1 MKKLD
6 WFILIIVT
14 IAIVAIG
21 IWFVMSSPEETEKN
35 EEKKETKLESLS
47 NRLKAIQQQIN
58 DEIESLR
65 LTTEM
70 EQYLDRKIGRIFLL
84 AKTIF
89 LVLFS
94 VVVYSFIYNGSD
106 FLTALFNTL
115 GIASFVAV
123 AMGLLFLSKVLDIN
137 ALINFVKNKI
147 KEWIYSKYGYN
158 PAMISSLMESIKSK
172 AVVER
177 ELKDEMKS
185 LNV

>member
-6 WFILIIVT
+6 WFILIIVIVT
-14 IAIVAIG
+14 IVAIG
-21 IWFVMSSPEETEKN
+21 IWAFMSSEEEDSH
-35 EEKKETKLESLS
+35 EEKKSTKLESIS
-47 NRLKAIQQQIN
+47 KRLKAIQQQIN

-94 VVVYSFIYNGSD
+94 GAVYLFIYNGSD

-115 GIASFVAV
+115 GITSFLAV
-123 AMGLLFLSKVLDIN
+123 AMSFLFLSKVLDIN
-137 ALINFVKNKI
+137 ALIYFVKSKI
-147 KEWIYSKYGYN
+147 KGWIYNRYGYN
-158 PAMISSLMESIKSK
+158 PAMIGRLKESIESK
-172 AVVER
+172 AFVER
-177 ELKDEMKS
+177 ELKNEMKS

>member
-6 WFILIIVT
+6 WFILILVI

-21 IWFVMSSPEETEKN
+21 IWVVMSSPEETEKN

-70 EQYLDRKIGRIFLL
+70 EQFLKGKVARIFLL

-89 LVLFS
+89 LAIFLSTFYLF
-94 VVVYSFIYNGSD
+94 IHNGSD
-106 FLTALFNTL
+106 YLTALFNTT
-115 GIASFVAV
+115 GIIGFIAFATSF
-123 AMGLLFLSKVLDIN
+123 LFLSRVLN
-137 ALINFVKNKI
+137 VNTLIELVKNKI
-147 KEWIYSKYGYN
+147 RMWIYDKYLYN
-158 PAMISSLMESIKSK
+158 PVAISLLKESIEVKTIT
-172 AVVER
+172 AN
-177 ELKDEMKS
+177 ELKDEMRSS
-185 LNV
+185 L